1 MTQGELNLYR
11 NTFEAGRRAGM
22 QDLAEKIGKYIERTY
37 EDTDF
42 IKRKYILQ
50 IIDKHLKEALDE

>member
-1 MTQGELNLYR
+1 
-11 NTFEAGRRAGM
+11 M

-37 EDTDF
+37 EETGF

-50 IIDKHLKEALDE
+50 IIDKNLKEALDE

>member
-11 NTFEAGRRAGM
+11 NTFEAGRRAGV